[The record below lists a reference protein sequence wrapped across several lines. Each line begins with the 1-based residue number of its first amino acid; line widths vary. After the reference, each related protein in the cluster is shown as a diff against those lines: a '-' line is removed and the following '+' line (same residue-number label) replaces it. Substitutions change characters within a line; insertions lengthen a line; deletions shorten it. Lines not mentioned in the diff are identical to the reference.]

1 MNTLY
6 ITNSIFHIIYSF
18 SLIKSKNNKGNNYLA
33 LAGSNNKIN
42 KEIILKLFSANS
54 ELKDVITL
62 IDIPNLKD
70 IAHTYSN
77 DTLNVIKDIK
87 QLNIQELVI
96 FNDDN
101 LLSIYL
107 GQYFSN
113 KNIIVSLAQDGT
125 KTYFK
130 HKSIAP
136 RYCLLRTIEYYK
148 YCKMNDFNYHF
159 HYISMVYGKANYISR
174 LYITNKSAFDNIFD
188 KECIE
193 VKLNNDI
200 VKLYSNTLTSIELDE
215 NKPTIF
221 FVSSLLKWNEEQV
234 RKEFSILE
242 ILQNNYKD
250 YQLAVKLHPRVS
262 KEIINYYQ
270 EKLKWILITDLIPAE
285 AYIINLKKCY
295 MISAYSSAAIFDGD
309 KQSDYKRF
317 WIYPLYGKTL
327 TALDRLIV
335 KNPSDDIKILSDK
348 EELVRF

>member
-18 SLIKSKNNKGNNYLA
+18 SLIKSKNNKGHNYLA
-33 LAGSNNKIN
+33 LAASNNKIN

-130 HKSIAP
+130 HKSKAP

-148 YCKMNDFNYHF
+148 YCKMNHFNYQF
-159 HYISMVYGKANYISR
+159 HYISMSYGNANYISR
-174 LYITNKSAFDNIFD
+174 LYITNRLAFDNIFR

-193 VKLNNDI
+193 VKLNVDI
-200 VKLYSNTLTSIELDE
+200 VRLYANNLIKIDLDKNE
-215 NKPTIF
+215 PTIF
-221 FVSSLLKWNEEQV
+221 FVSSLLKWSEEQV
-234 RKEFSILE
+234 KKEYSILE
-242 ILQNNYKD
+242 ILQKNYPE
-250 YQLAVKLHPRVS
+250 YQLVIKLHPRVS
-262 KEIINYYQ
+262 KEIVNYYKA
-270 EKLKWILITDLIPAE
+270 KLKWKIITDLIPAE
-285 AYIINLKKCY
+285 AYIIDLKKCK
-295 MISAYSSAAIFDGD
+295 MFSAYSSTAIFEGD
-309 KQSDYKRF
+309 KKSDYKRF

-327 TALDRLIV
+327 KTLDRLIV
-335 KNPSDDIKILSDK
+335 KNPSDEIKILTSK
-348 EELVRF
+348 EELGNI